1 MHPMLKPALRRGWR
15 DRNTVQFGMTPAQ
28 ALTLGPVDT
37 ATGSL
42 LELLD
47 GTRGM
52 ELLRE
57 EGRRMELPDG
67 HVDRL
72 VRRLSRAGLLDDS
85 RGGGPA
91 ADALRGRPEVLDRLR
106 PDWASL
112 GLTTAGPGDPLRAL
126 AARRSMRVQVRGVG
140 RVGAVVAALL
150 SAAGV
155 GEVEV
160 RDVGRVEPWD
170 VAPGG
175 LPAEAVGE
183 RREEAAR
190 RVVRRCAPDRPP
202 RGTARSPLAEDVT
215 GHSLVVLAPRDDVAV
230 HAPDPV
236 TAEPLLASGTP
247 TSMPGWWRA
256 PVWSVHWSFPA
267 RRRAPAASRRTGS
280 TGTRRGRGSW
290 PSGARAGSAG
300 WAPATSHWPRPSRGS
315 PPPMRWPSSTDGSR
329 PPRAPA
335 GRSPCRSC
343 TGSRGPSCRI
353 AAVRAGPRTP
363 ARTRVREA
371 RRKVRENTPPP
382 TGVAR
387 DNGRARAVEGVAPSG
402 GRGAAG
408 QGPGGRMSDL
418 PRKAVTR
425 TAKLAALPLG
435 FAGRATWGL
444 GKRIV
449 GESAE
454 LVGRELQQ
462 RTADQLFKVLGEL
475 KGGAMKF
482 GQALSVFESALPEEV
497 AGPYR
502 AALTKLQEAAPPM
515 PTRTVHA
522 VLEERLGKDWQELF
536 RTFDDKP
543 AAAASIGQVHR
554 AVWHDGREVAVK
566 VQYPGAGEALLSD
579 LNQLSRFARL
589 LGPLIPGM
597 DVKPLITELKD
608 RVSEELDYGLEAQ
621 AQRAHAEEFAG
632 DPDVVVPDVV
642 HQCDQVLVTEW
653 IDGTPL
659 SEVIADG
666 TEEQRDRAGQL
677 LARFLFSGPAR
688 TGLLHA
694 DPHPGNFR
702 LLPGGPGGEDD
713 WRLGVLDFGTVDRLP
728 GGLPSPSARRCG

>member
-1 MHPMLKPALRRGWR
+1 
-15 DRNTVQFGMTPAQ
+15 
-28 ALTLGPVDT
+28 
-37 ATGSL
+37 
-42 LELLD
+42 
-47 GTRGM
+47 
-52 ELLRE
+52 
-57 EGRRMELPDG
+57 
-67 HVDRL
+67 
-72 VRRLSRAGLLDDS
+72 
-85 RGGGPA
+85 
-91 ADALRGRPEVLDRLR
+91 
-106 PDWASL
+106 
-112 GLTTAGPGDPLRAL
+112 
-126 AARRSMRVQVRGVG
+126 
-140 RVGAVVAALL
+140 
-150 SAAGV
+150 
-155 GEVEV
+155 
-160 RDVGRVEPWD
+160 
-170 VAPGG
+170 
-175 LPAEAVGE
+175 
-183 RREEAAR
+183 
-190 RVVRRCAPDRPP
+190 
-202 RGTARSPLAEDVT
+202 
-215 GHSLVVLAPRDDVAV
+215 
-230 HAPDPV
+230 
-236 TAEPLLASGTP
+236 
-247 TSMPGWWRA
+247 
-256 PVWSVHWSFPA
+256 
-267 RRRAPAASRRTGS
+267 
-280 TGTRRGRGSW
+280 
-290 PSGARAGSAG
+290 
-300 WAPATSHWPRPSRGS
+300 
-315 PPPMRWPSSTDGSR
+315 
-329 PPRAPA
+329 
-335 GRSPCRSC
+335 
-343 TGSRGPSCRI
+343 
-353 AAVRAGPRTP
+353 
-363 ARTRVREA
+363 
-371 RRKVRENTPPP
+371 
-382 TGVAR
+382 
-387 DNGRARAVEGVAPSG
+387 
-402 GRGAAG
+402 
-408 QGPGGRMSDL
+408 MSDL

-515 PTRTVHA
+515 PTRTVHG
-522 VLEERLGKDWQELF
+522 VLKERLGEDWQKLF
-536 RTFDDKP
+536 QSFDDKP

-589 LGPLIPGM
+589 LGPLVPGM

-621 AQRAHAEEFAG
+621 AQRAHAAEFAG

-642 HQCDQVLVTEW
+642 HQSDQVLVTEW
-653 IDGTPL
+653 MDGTPL

-666 TEEQRDRAGQL
+666 TEAQRDRAGQL

-728 GGLPSPSARRCG
+728 GGLPSPIGEALRMTLDGEAEAVYEMLCAEGFVKESVELDPDAVLDYLSPIIEPARAEAFTFTRGWMRGQAARIADVRSPAHQLAKQLNLPPAYLLIHRVTLSTIGVLCQLGATVRLREELEDWLPGFVPGEPGEEEEAAQA

>member
-1 MHPMLKPALRRGWR
+1 
-15 DRNTVQFGMTPAQ
+15 
-28 ALTLGPVDT
+28 
-37 ATGSL
+37 
-42 LELLD
+42 
-47 GTRGM
+47 
-52 ELLRE
+52 
-57 EGRRMELPDG
+57 
-67 HVDRL
+67 
-72 VRRLSRAGLLDDS
+72 
-85 RGGGPA
+85 
-91 ADALRGRPEVLDRLR
+91 
-106 PDWASL
+106 
-112 GLTTAGPGDPLRAL
+112 
-126 AARRSMRVQVRGVG
+126 
-140 RVGAVVAALL
+140 
-150 SAAGV
+150 
-155 GEVEV
+155 
-160 RDVGRVEPWD
+160 
-170 VAPGG
+170 
-175 LPAEAVGE
+175 
-183 RREEAAR
+183 
-190 RVVRRCAPDRPP
+190 
-202 RGTARSPLAEDVT
+202 
-215 GHSLVVLAPRDDVAV
+215 
-230 HAPDPV
+230 
-236 TAEPLLASGTP
+236 
-247 TSMPGWWRA
+247 
-256 PVWSVHWSFPA
+256 
-267 RRRAPAASRRTGS
+267 
-280 TGTRRGRGSW
+280 
-290 PSGARAGSAG
+290 
-300 WAPATSHWPRPSRGS
+300 
-315 PPPMRWPSSTDGSR
+315 
-329 PPRAPA
+329 
-335 GRSPCRSC
+335 
-343 TGSRGPSCRI
+343 
-353 AAVRAGPRTP
+353 
-363 ARTRVREA
+363 
-371 RRKVRENTPPP
+371 
-382 TGVAR
+382 
-387 DNGRARAVEGVAPSG
+387 
-402 GRGAAG
+402 
-408 QGPGGRMSDL
+408 MSDL

-515 PTRTVHA
+515 PTRTVHG
-522 VLEERLGKDWQELF
+522 VLAERLGEDWQELF

-543 AAAASIGQVHR
+543 SAAASIGQVHR

-589 LGPLIPGM
+589 LGPLVPGM

-608 RVSEELDYGLEAQ
+608 RVAEELDYGLEAQ
-621 AQRAHAEEFAG
+621 AQRAHAEEFAD

-702 LLPGGPGGEDD
+702 LLPTGPGGEDD

-728 GGLPSPSARRCG
+728 GGLPAPIGEALRMTLAGEAEAVYEMLCAEGFVKESVELDPDAVLDYLEPIIEPARAEAFTFTRGWMRRQAARIADVRSPAHQLAKQLNLPPAYLLIHRVTLSTIGVLCQLGATVRLRDELENWLPEFVPGEPGEEEEAAQA

>member
-1 MHPMLKPALRRGWR
+1 
-15 DRNTVQFGMTPAQ
+15 
-28 ALTLGPVDT
+28 
-37 ATGSL
+37 
-42 LELLD
+42 
-47 GTRGM
+47 
-52 ELLRE
+52 
-57 EGRRMELPDG
+57 
-67 HVDRL
+67 
-72 VRRLSRAGLLDDS
+72 
-85 RGGGPA
+85 
-91 ADALRGRPEVLDRLR
+91 
-106 PDWASL
+106 
-112 GLTTAGPGDPLRAL
+112 
-126 AARRSMRVQVRGVG
+126 
-140 RVGAVVAALL
+140 
-150 SAAGV
+150 
-155 GEVEV
+155 
-160 RDVGRVEPWD
+160 
-170 VAPGG
+170 
-175 LPAEAVGE
+175 
-183 RREEAAR
+183 
-190 RVVRRCAPDRPP
+190 
-202 RGTARSPLAEDVT
+202 
-215 GHSLVVLAPRDDVAV
+215 
-230 HAPDPV
+230 
-236 TAEPLLASGTP
+236 
-247 TSMPGWWRA
+247 
-256 PVWSVHWSFPA
+256 
-267 RRRAPAASRRTGS
+267 
-280 TGTRRGRGSW
+280 
-290 PSGARAGSAG
+290 
-300 WAPATSHWPRPSRGS
+300 
-315 PPPMRWPSSTDGSR
+315 
-329 PPRAPA
+329 
-335 GRSPCRSC
+335 
-343 TGSRGPSCRI
+343 
-353 AAVRAGPRTP
+353 
-363 ARTRVREA
+363 
-371 RRKVRENTPPP
+371 
-382 TGVAR
+382 
-387 DNGRARAVEGVAPSG
+387 
-402 GRGAAG
+402 
-408 QGPGGRMSDL
+408 MSDL

-515 PTRTVHA
+515 PVRTVHG
-522 VLEERLGKDWQELF
+522 VLAERLGEDWQELF
-536 RTFDDKP
+536 RSFDDKP

-589 LGPLIPGM
+589 LGPLVPGM

-653 IDGTPL
+653 MDGVPL

-702 LLPGGPGGEDD
+702 LLPGGPDGEDD
-713 WRLGVLDFGTVDRLP
+713 WHLGVLDFGTVDRLP
-728 GGLPSPSARRCG
+728 GGLPSPIGEALRLTLEGEAEAVYEMLCAEGFVKESIELDPDAVLEYLRPIIEPARAEAFTFTRGWMRSQAARIADVRSPAYQLAKQLNLPPAYLLIHRVTLSTIGVLCQLGATVRLRDELEDWLPEFVPGEPGKEEEAAQA